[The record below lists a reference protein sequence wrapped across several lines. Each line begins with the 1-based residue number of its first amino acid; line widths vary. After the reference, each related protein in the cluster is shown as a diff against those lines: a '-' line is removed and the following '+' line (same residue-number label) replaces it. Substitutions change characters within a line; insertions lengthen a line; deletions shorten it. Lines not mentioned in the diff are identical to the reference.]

1 MLESMKRVS
10 LSSCIATAI
19 LLLTLTTQ
27 AQNGAQEHGYWR
39 AASNTARSITGDIT
53 LANERLTINFWTTP
67 ISRARDLKGPELA
80 AVFDT
85 DSNPARTGSLYRLN
99 IPAQK
104 KFLKRN
110 SLCGAEDVQWMAAFT
125 QGNSLQLAFF
135 SGDKPPVFEFD
146 AIRNSTDL
154 CGTFTYVK

>member
-1 MLESMKRVS
+1 MKHQTLRKP
-10 LSSCIATAI
+10 LAT
-19 LLLTLTTQ
+19 LLLLLFTLTIQ

-53 LANERLTINFWTTP
+53 LGGERITLNFWTTP
-67 ISRARDLKGPELA
+67 VSRARDLSGSELS

-85 DSNPARTGSLYRLN
+85 DSNAARTGSLYRLN
-99 IPAQK
+99 IPAAR
-104 KFLKRN
+104 KFLRKN
-110 SLCGAEDVQWMAAFT
+110 SLCGAEDVQWMAAYA

-135 SGDKPPVFEFD
+135 SGEKPPVFDFD